1 MKDSIQTLILGGYS
15 AKEASTILKIPVR
28 RVHHLANTQG
38 LNFLRKSKYSLDYER
53 FSTKLHTE
61 ETYYLLGYLYA
72 DGYINP
78 NKGLINITSKDKEIL
93 EKLVFLIGDIP
104 IKENNSCYNIQWYSK
119 KHIQQLI
126 DLGCYNKKSLI
137 LEYPNWLHKDLEHH
151 FIRGYF
157 DGDGSIGLYNRT
169 GKDKRPSKVL
179 KVNIAGTKN
188 FLEGIKNYI
197 NNKGSISKTSSIYLL
212 QYGGNASSSI
222 FCEKIYKNSTL
233 YMERKHDVYFRGFI
247 PYRYFIDNKIEI

>member
-1 MKDSIQTLILGGYS
+1 MINIKTYIKAGLSASEVSQLTSIPI
-15 AKEASTILKIPVR
+15 R
-28 RVHHLANTQG
+28 RVHYIANKNN
-38 LNFLRKSKYSLDYER
+38 LYFKRKSKYNLNYNR
-53 FSTKLHTE
+53 FSKQLHTE

-72 DGYINP
+72 DGYVNP

-104 IKENNSCYNIQWYSK
+104 IKENNSFYNIQWYSK

-188 FLEGIKNYI
+188 FLKGIKNYI

-212 QYGGNASSSI
+212 QYSGNTSSSI
-222 FCEKIYKNSTL
+222 FCEKIYENSTL

-247 PYRYFIDNKIEI
+247 PYRYFIDNNIEL

>member
-1 MKDSIQTLILGGYS
+1 MINIETYIKSGLS
-15 AKEASTILKIPVR
+15 ASEVSELTSTPIRK
-28 RVHHLANTQG
+28 VHYIANKQN
-38 LNFLRKSKYSLDYER
+38 LYFKRKSKYNLNYNR
-53 FSTKLHTE
+53 FSKQLHTE

-72 DGYINP
+72 DGYVNP

-93 EKLVFLIGDIP
+93 EKLIFLIGDIP

-157 DGDGSIGLYNRT
+157 DGDGSIGLYNRI
-169 GKDKRPSKVL
+169 GKDKRPSKAL

-188 FLEGIKNYI
+188 FLKGIKNYI

-212 QYGGNASSSI
+212 QYSGNISSSI
-222 FCEKIYKNSTL
+222 FCEKIYENSTL
-233 YMERKHDVYFRGFI
+233 YMERKHDVYFKGFI
-247 PYRYFIDNKIEI
+247 QYRYLIENEK